1 MKILDVKPLALPD
14 VKIVRYARFK
24 DKRGYFTESYR
35 ASDVHQ
41 NPITDFL
48 KDFRFSQQNES
59 HSVAGVIR
67 GLHFQWNPGMGKF
80 VRTLRGRMV
89 DLVMDIRHGSPTLGK
104 IIAYDMPNRPE
115 ADYGEWIWVPP
126 GFAHGNFFTEE
137 TTIEYFCTAEY
148 KPTCEAGVSPLSA
161 DLDWSLFDP
170 TLKAVFDTLVA
181 SGPVISDKDREGLS
195 LQNWLE
201 DERSTHYVYG

>member
-1 MKILDVKPLALPD
+1 MKILDVKSLALPD
-14 VKIVRYARFK
+14 VKVVRYARFK
-24 DKRGYFTESYR
+24 DQRGYFTESYR

-48 KDFRFSQQNES
+48 KDFRFSQENES
-59 HSVAGVIR
+59 HSIAGVIR

-80 VRTLRGRMV
+80 VRTLRGHMV

-104 IIAYDMPNRPE
+104 IIGYDMPATHD

-137 TTIEYFCTAEY
+137 TTIAYLCTTEY
-148 KPTCEAGVSPLSA
+148 KPACEAGVSPLSA
-161 DLDWSLFDP
+161 DLDWSLCEP
-170 TLKAVFDTLVA
+170 NLKAAFDTITA
-181 SGPVISDKDREGLS
+181 SGPVISAKDRDGLS
-195 LQNWLE
+195 LREWLE
-201 DERSTHYVYG
+201 DERSKHYTY